1 MGNRFRALMVG
12 CVCTLG
18 LAGAARAADEAAAAK
33 AGAPAEVKKGDTVHV
48 CGCGAG
54 CHCGTI
60 QVGPGKCSCGK
71 DLVKATVTKVEGG
84 MVHVD
89 RGGKTGETVFKAP

>member
-1 MGNRFRALMVG
+1 MGNLFRALMMGSVLAAG
-12 CVCTLG
+12 LG
-18 LAGAARAADEAAAAK
+18 GVAGAADESAAK
-33 AGAPAEVKKGDTVHV
+33 AGAPAALKKGDTVHV

-54 CHCGTI
+54 CHCGSI
-60 QVGPGKCSCGK
+60 QTGPGKCSCGK

-89 RGGKTGETVFKAP
+89 RGGTPGETVFKAP